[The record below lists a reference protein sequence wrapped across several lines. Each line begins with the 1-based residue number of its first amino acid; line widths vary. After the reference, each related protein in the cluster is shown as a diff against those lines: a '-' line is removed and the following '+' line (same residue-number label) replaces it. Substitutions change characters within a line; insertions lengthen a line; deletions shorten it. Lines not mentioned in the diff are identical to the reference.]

1 MAEIKSAL
9 EIALARTEG
18 IETDTG
24 KLREK
29 ELKIEGRKAAI
40 SFIDSKTD
48 AKELKKFLKEYKNE
62 EKQALMRG
70 LAESFLSRVKLP
82 MAEGFETE
90 IQRTAEGLATIS
102 DDPSSINQ
110 MFDQL
115 IQFFAQYL
123 QNKEQFVTQLTQQF
137 QPLLKQKE
145 DAIFAQ
151 TGSRI
156 KINPM
161 DDPEFQKAYSQN
173 MGKLEKQ
180 YTEAVDQAK
189 GQLKEFFEL

>member
-24 KLREK
+24 KIREK

-40 SFIDSKTD
+40 SFIDGKTD

-82 MAEGFETE
+82 MAEGFESE
-90 IQRTAEGLATIS
+90 IQKTAEGLATIS

-180 YTEAVDQAK
+180 YSEAVDQAK